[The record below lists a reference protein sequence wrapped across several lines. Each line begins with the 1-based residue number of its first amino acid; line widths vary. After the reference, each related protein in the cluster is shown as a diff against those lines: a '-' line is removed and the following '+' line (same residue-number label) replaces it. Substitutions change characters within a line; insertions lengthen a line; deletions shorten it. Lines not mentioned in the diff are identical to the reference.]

1 MRHRGKNKL
10 FNSKF
15 KKMKE
20 YILLFRGGLD
30 FSTASPEQLQTSMMK
45 WKTWMDKLGADGR
58 LLGGERLTKTGAVL
72 SGPQKQLSDGPYAE
86 GKEVVAG
93 YLVIKAGELNEAI
106 EISRE
111 CPIYEFNGSTEIQEI
126 SKM

>member
-1 MRHRGKNKL
+1 
-10 FNSKF
+10 
-15 KKMKE
+15 MKE

-30 FSTASPEQLQTSMMK
+30 FKTASPEQLQNSMQK
-45 WKTWMDKLGADGR
+45 WKTWMDKLGAESR
-58 LLGGERLTKTGAVL
+58 LLGGERLTQTGAVL
-72 SGPQKQLSDGPYAE
+72 SGQQKQLSDGPYAE

-93 YLVIKAGELNEAI
+93 YLIINANDLEEAI
-106 EISRE
+106 EISRG